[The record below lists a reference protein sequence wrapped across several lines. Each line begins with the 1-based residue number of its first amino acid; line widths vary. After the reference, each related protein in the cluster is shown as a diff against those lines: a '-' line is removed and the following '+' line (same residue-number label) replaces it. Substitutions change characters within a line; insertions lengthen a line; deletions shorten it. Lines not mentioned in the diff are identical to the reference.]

1 MAVKVFLNPE
11 FQEFGSF
18 IAAATVWLAL
28 SAVCDVVIA
37 VGMTYVLVW
46 YSICISSIYLF

>member
-1 MAVKVFLNPE
+1 MSVKVFLNPE

-28 SAVCDVVIA
+28 GAVCDVVIA
-37 VGMTYVLVW
+37 VGMSYALVW
-46 YSICISSIYLF
+46 CYICT